1 MDVLKEGLLKV
12 DPGLFLWT
20 VITFAVLFLILWKA
34 AWKPIVDALDARAEK
49 VRSDIE
55 NAEMM
60 RIEAEK
66 QLAQH
71 KEMMDRAN
79 AEVAAIIAEG
89 KADAERVRSGIIEK
103 ANAEAKELSER
114 AKKEIEMAKDKALAE
129 IQAEVVT
136 LSTEIAAKIIAKNL
150 NPEDQ
155 KKLVEDAISK
165 IGTVQ

>member
-1 MDVLKEGLLKV
+1 MEVLKEGLLKV

-20 VITFAVLFLILWKA
+20 VITFIVLFLILWKA

-71 KEMMDRAN
+71 KEMMEKAN
-79 AEVAAIIAEG
+79 SEVASIIAEG
-89 KADAERVRSGIIEK
+89 KAEAERIRSAIIEK
-103 ANAEAKELSER
+103 ANAEAREISEK

-129 IQAEVVT
+129 IQTEIVT
-136 LSTEIAAKIIAKNL
+136 ISTEIAAKIIAKNL

>member
-12 DPGLFLWT
+12 DPGLLLWT
-20 VITFAVLFLILWKA
+20 IITFAVLFLILWKA

-71 KEMMDRAN
+71 KEMMDKAS
-79 AEVAAIIAEG
+79 AEVASIIAEG

-103 ANAEAKELSER
+103 AGAEAKELSEKV
-114 AKKEIEMAKDKALAE
+114 KKEIELAKDKALSE
-129 IQAEVVT
+129 ITAEVVN

-150 NPEDQ
+150 NPDDQ
-155 KKLVEDAISK
+155 KKLVEEAISK

>member
-12 DPGLFLWT
+12 DPGLLLWT
-20 VITFAVLFLILWKA
+20 VITFAVLFLVLWKA

-71 KEMMDRAN
+71 REMMDKAS
-79 AEVAAIIAEG
+79 AEVARIIAEG
-89 KADAERVRSGIIEK
+89 KSDAERVRNGIIEK
-103 ANAEAKELSER
+103 ANEDAKDLGER
-114 AKKEIEMAKDKALAE
+114 VKKEIELAKDKALSE
-129 IQAEVVT
+129 IKTEVVN
-136 LSTEIAAKIIAKNL
+136 LSTGIAAKIIEKNL
-150 NPEDQ
+150 NPDDQ
-155 KKLVEDAISK
+155 KKLVQDALSK
-165 IGTVQ
+165 MGTVQ